1 MPNDKDIVVV
11 SDLHMGDGGPRDN
24 FAADGKERQFSLFLD
39 YVESQQAE
47 LFILGDLFEFW
58 QANVGRIL
66 IHRMPFIERFAR
78 MGAIFV
84 VGNHDADL
92 ADLIGTG
99 LLNHPFFERMT
110 APFTRR
116 IGGRTF
122 RFMHGHEVNPFNR
135 DGRPHW
141 GRILAILGGIIEDRK
156 GSPLLSAGG
165 LTEKSLLK
173 ISRTF
178 MWLWN
183 NSVNLFE
190 KGLPNEPHHSLS
202 ESLTPTQDPARLKG
216 MMALYQKDRLRGGYD
231 YLVAGHTHHAGLF
244 GRWYA
249 NSGCWVGLRNNF
261 LIIKPDARVQVWEW
275 KNKRAIL
282 IEETGEI
289 KE

>member
-122 RFMHGHEVNPFNR
+122 RFMHGHESTLQS
-135 DGRPHW
+135 GRPAAT
-141 GRILAILGGIIEDRK
+141 GAAILAILGGIIGDRK
-156 GSPLLSAGG
+156 VRRC
-165 LTEKSLLK
+165 
-173 ISRTF
+173 SR
-178 MWLWN
+178 
-183 NSVNLFE
+183 
-190 KGLPNEPHHSLS
+190 
-202 ESLTPTQDPARLKG
+202 PA
-216 MMALYQKDRLRGGYD
+216 
-231 YLVAGHTHHAGLF
+231 V
-244 GRWYA
+244 
-249 NSGCWVGLRNNF
+249 
-261 LIIKPDARVQVWEW
+261 
-275 KNKRAIL
+275 
-282 IEETGEI
+282 
-289 KE
+289 